1 MCDTIEVLKDDI
13 IIISSDGLYDNLDLA
28 EIEQIFHKV
37 SNCKGFIF
45 YNLNNIL

>member
-45 YNLNNIL
+45 L